1 MKKAALASAGIHIG
15 LIAGAFVFLNLKPAI
30 DETAAES
37 VAVEIV
43 SVDTATSNPTEEISE
58 ATETLVSA
66 GAEVEA
72 EEVPETAEAETVEVA
87 EAEPAKA
94 VEAVA
99 APVEVAEVAPT
110 ESEEIASAEVLTATA
125 DPIAP
130 VEAAIPQVVDAAATA
145 VADSVAPSQSDPLEA
160 VRTATIGEL
169 TPEPAIQQILPA
181 LVKPVEVVQP
191 LETASLAP
199 VVEQE
204 LQVAPIPKPRIVRK
218 PVEAKAEPIQEA
230 PKEQPKEKP
239 AEKPKQAEKPAEK
252 KPQKKPPSK
261 QASLGNGGNAEADS
275 AAKKSGGGAGKK
287 NDGGS
292 AAASK
297 YPGLV
302 QAKVTRAAKYPAK
315 AKGDKGEAL
324 VSFTV
329 GASGKVTKVAL
340 ARSSGS
346 AALDNAALAAV
357 DRAAPFPP
365 IPEAAG
371 RSSWSF
377 TVPVY
382 FKK

>member
-15 LIAGAFVFLNLKPAI
+15 LIAGALVFLNLEPSI

-37 VAVEIV
+37 VSVEII
-43 SVDTATSNPTEEISE
+43 SVDMATTNPTEEITE

-72 EEVPETAEAETVEVA
+72 EEVPESAVAEVGEVA

-99 APVEVAEVAPT
+99 PPVEVTEVTPT

-130 VEAAIPQVVDAAATA
+130 VEAAMPQIVDKAAT
-145 VADSVAPSQSDPLEA
+145 VVVDSVAPSQSDPLEA
-160 VRTATIGEL
+160 VRTATIGQL
-169 TPEPAIQQILPA
+169 TPEPALQQVPA
-181 LVKPVEVVQP
+181 ALMKPVEVVKL

-199 VVEQE
+199 VVEEE

-218 PVEAKAEPIQEA
+218 PVAEKVEPAKES
-230 PKEQPKEKP
+230 PKEQ
-239 AEKPKQAEKPAEK
+239 PKQAEKPAEK
-252 KPQKKPPSK
+252 KPEKKPPSK

-275 AAKKSGGGAGKK
+275 AAKKSGGGAGKN

-302 QAKVTRAAKYPAK
+302 QAKVTRAAKYPSK
-315 AKGDKGEAL
+315 AKGDNGEAL

-329 GASGKVTKVAL
+329 GASGTVTKVAL
-340 ARSSGS
+340 ARSSGN

>member
-1 MKKAALASAGIHIG
+1 MKKAALASASIHLG
-15 LIAGAFVFLNLKPAI
+15 LIAGAFVFLNLEPSI

-37 VAVEIV
+37 VAVEII
-43 SVDTATSNPTEEISE
+43 SVDMATSNPTEEISE

-72 EEVPETAEAETVEVA
+72 EEVPETAEAEVLEVA

-99 APVEVAEVAPT
+99 APVEVAEIAPT
-110 ESEEIASAEVLTATA
+110 ESEEIASAEVLTAAA
-125 DPIAP
+125 DAIAP
-130 VEAAIPQVVDAAATA
+130 VEAAMPQTVAATV
-145 VADSVAPSQSDPLEA
+145 VADSVAPSQSDPLQE
-160 VRTATIGEL
+160 VRTATIAQL
-169 TPEPAIQQILPA
+169 TPEPAIQQIPPTLA
-181 LVKPVEVVQP
+181 KPVDVVQP
-191 LETASLAP
+191 LETASLTP
-199 VVEQE
+199 VVDDE

-218 PVEAKAEPIQEA
+218 PPEAKAEPVKEP
-230 PKEQPKEKP
+230 PKDQPTD
-239 AEKPKQAEKPAEK
+239 KPKQAK
-252 KPQKKPPSK
+252 KQPQKKPPSK

-275 AAKKSGGGAGKK
+275 AASKKSGGGAGKK

-302 QAKVTRAAKYPAK
+302 QAKVTRAAKYPSK
-315 AKGDKGEAL
+315 ARGDAGEAL

-329 GASGKVTKVAL
+329 GASGTVTKVAL
-340 ARSSGS
+340 ARSSGND
-346 AALDNAALAAV
+346 ALDHAALAAV

>member
-15 LIAGAFVFLNLKPAI
+15 LIAGAFVFLNLEPMV

-37 VAVEIV
+37 VAVEII
-43 SVDTATSNPTEEISE
+43 SVDMATSNPTEEITE

-66 GAEVEA
+66 GAGVEA
-72 EEVPETAEAETVEVA
+72 EEVPETAEAEAVEVA
-87 EAEPAKA
+87 EAEPARA

-99 APVEVAEVAPT
+99 AAVEVAKIEPA
-110 ESEEIASAEVLTATA
+110 ESEEIASAEVLTAAA
-125 DPIAP
+125 DPVAP
-130 VEAAIPQVVDAAATA
+130 VEALMPQMVDAAATV
-145 VADSVAPSQSDPLEA
+145 VADSVAPSQSDPLAA
-160 VRTATIGEL
+160 VRTATIGQL
-169 TPEPAIQQILPA
+169 TPEPAIQQIPPA
-181 LVKPVEVVQP
+181 LMKPVEVVKP

-199 VVEQE
+199 VTEEVLE
-204 LQVAPIPKPRIVRK
+204 VAPIPKPRIVRK
-218 PVEAKAEPIQEA
+218 PVEANAEPV
-230 PKEQPKEKP
+230 KEQPKERP
-239 AEKPKQAEKPAEK
+239 AEKPKKAEKQ
-252 KPQKKPPSK
+252 PQKKPPSK

-302 QAKVTRAAKYPAK
+302 QAKVTRAAKYPSK
-315 AKGDKGEAL
+315 ARGDAGEAL

-329 GASGKVTKVAL
+329 GASGTVTKVAL
-340 ARSSGS
+340 ARSSGND
-346 AALDNAALAAV
+346 ALDNAALAAV

-377 TVPVY
+377 TVPLY

>member
-1 MKKAALASAGIHIG
+1 MKKAALASASIHLG
-15 LIAGAFVFLNLKPAI
+15 LIAGAFVFLNLEPSI

-37 VAVEIV
+37 VAVEII
-43 SVDTATSNPTEEISE
+43 SVDMATSNPTAEISE

-72 EEVPETAEAETVEVA
+72 EEVPETAEAEVLEVA

-99 APVEVAEVAPT
+99 APVEVAKITPV
-110 ESEEIASAEVLTATA
+110 ESEEIASAEVLTAAA

-130 VEAAIPQVVDAAATA
+130 VEAAMPQTVDAAATV
-145 VADSVAPSQSDPLEA
+145 VADSVAPSQSDPLQE
-160 VRTATIGEL
+160 VRTATIAQL
-169 TPEPAIQQILPA
+169 TPEPAIQQIPPTLA
-181 LVKPVEVVQP
+181 KPVDVVQP
-191 LETASLAP
+191 LETASLTP
-199 VVEQE
+199 VIEDE

-218 PVEAKAEPIQEA
+218 PPEAKAEPVKEP
-230 PKEQPKEKP
+230 PKDQP
-239 AEKPKQAEKPAEK
+239 ADKPKQAK
-252 KPQKKPPSK
+252 KQPQKKPPSK
-261 QASLGNGGNAEADS
+261 LASLGIGGNAEADS
-275 AAKKSGGGAGKK
+275 AASKKSGGGAGKK

-302 QAKVTRAAKYPAK
+302 QAKVTRAAKYPSK
-315 AKGDKGEAL
+315 ARGDAGEAL

-329 GASGKVTKVAL
+329 GASGTVTKVAL
-340 ARSSGS
+340 ARSSGND
-346 AALDNAALAAV
+346 ALDHAALAAV